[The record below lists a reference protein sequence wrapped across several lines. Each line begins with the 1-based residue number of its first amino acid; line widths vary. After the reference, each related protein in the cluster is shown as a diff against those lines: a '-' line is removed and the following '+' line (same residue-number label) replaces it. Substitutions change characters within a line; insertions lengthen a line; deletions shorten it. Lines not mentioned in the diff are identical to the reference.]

1 MKTAFVKIIIT
12 ILISLMI
19 IPTPMSVAFADS
31 GTVQGSNVLDDLSKD
46 TSFSQYN
53 CPINENDNSV
63 QIITIAESWNDELL
77 IYTYQPN
84 VSKNYR
90 ANYISMSTTINDSIA
105 PTIYELTY
113 CNSNGTLAK
122 YVVRDFVVKD
132 DAVRFYEIYSIF
144 RPFDETVDDPAKN
157 DNTINSVSFSVSKQW
172 KFGTVNGNSYV
183 DCANIQTINVT
194 AKYVGFVRYANSKEY
209 DYLGI
214 WTGYDKPIDSH
225 FVAFDTDKPIEN
237 LLEADVHYVKQ
248 YMSWHNEFFPDG
260 VFESKV
266 PEEVTV
272 KSSDEEVSF
281 TSDGWYNFGTFKWN
295 RIQTVDKFLE
305 NEKTE
310 RLYDC
315 GLFDVV
321 AHSQISE
328 ETIEYLKTCKWVLR
342 FTETEYQEMKN
353 ALGTYSE
360 NRYIVSDVTLLR
372 LKFVTAGVTYNLGVV
387 DNMQTGS
394 SIPSNVNGTEITLS
408 EDFGEF
414 LKIML
419 IIVALAVL
427 SPIIIKFISFVFK
440 IVLALL
446 KWLFGGS
453 RRHR

>member
-1 MKTAFVKIIIT
+1 MKTAIKIIIL
-12 ILISLMI
+12 ILTFIMI
-19 IPTPMSVAFADS
+19 TPTPMSVAFADS

-84 VSKNYR
+84 VNKNYR
-90 ANYISMSTTINDSIA
+90 ANYISMSTTINDSID

-122 YVVRDFVVKD
+122 YVVRDFKVRD
-132 DAVRFYEIYSIF
+132 DEVRFYEIYSIF

-260 VFESKV
+260 VFEPKV

-281 TSDGWYNFGTFKWN
+281 TSDGWYNFGTFSWN

-328 ETIEYLKTCKWVLR
+328 EAIEYLKTCKWVLR

-414 LKIML
+414 LKIMF
-419 IIVALAVL
+419 IIVGLAVL

-440 IVLALL
+440 ILLAPF
-446 KWLFGGS
+446 KWLFGGG
-453 RRHR
+453 RKR

>member
-1 MKTAFVKIIIT
+1 MKTAIKIIIL
-12 ILISLMI
+12 ILAFIMI
-19 IPTPMSVAFADS
+19 TPTPMSVAFADS
-31 GTVQGSNVLDDLSKD
+31 GTVQGSNVLDDLTKD

-53 CPINENDNSV
+53 YLINENDNTI

-84 VSKNYR
+84 VNKNYR
-90 ANYISMSTTINDSIA
+90 ANYISMSTTINDSID

-113 CNSNGTLAK
+113 CNSKGTLAK

-132 DAVRFYEIYSIF
+132 DDVRFYEIYSIF

-225 FVAFDTDKPIEN
+225 FVAFDTDKPVEN

-260 VFESKV
+260 VFEPKV
-266 PEEVTV
+266 PEKVTV

-281 TSDGWYNFGTFKWN
+281 TSDGWYNFGTFSWN

-419 IIVALAVL
+419 TIVALAVL

-446 KWLFGGS
+446 KWLFGGY